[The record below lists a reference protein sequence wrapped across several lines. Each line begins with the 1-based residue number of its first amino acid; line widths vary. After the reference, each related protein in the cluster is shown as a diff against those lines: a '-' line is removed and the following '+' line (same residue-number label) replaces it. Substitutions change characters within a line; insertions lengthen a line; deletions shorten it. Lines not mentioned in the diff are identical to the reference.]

1 VTYTREQLNA
11 AHKDCTANR
20 DAINASRVVGCFYC
34 EATYPPGD
42 VREYVCGGKD
52 AVCPKCGID
61 SVLAQA
67 SGYDLSAEFLS
78 AMHERWFGDEEDVT
92 VVINAGEL

>member
-1 VTYTREQLNA
+1 MTYSKELLTA
-11 AHKDCTANR
+11 AHKGCTGNR
-20 DAINASRVVGCFYC
+20 DNINASKLVGCFYC
-34 EATYPPGD
+34 EATYEPEA

-67 SGYDLSAEFLS
+67 AGYDLNAEFLR
-78 AMHERWFGDEEDVT
+78 AMYERWFGDDGDVIVT
-92 VVINAGEL
+92 VNAGE